1 MYLPDF
7 DYVGVWSFPIMGPD
21 APDDAPA
28 NVVEACQAVGRDL
41 QCRWHGPDTYMQ
53 NCVWTVSMLD
63 DGQCHLALDA
73 GPRPKGKSAGTSPLI
88 SVRVVGPHIEQPVQ
102 ELTALIAGE
111 VQDELAGGFPFV
123 HWPIE
128 KDRLLMP
135 TLRGGRAVWVV
146 RSADRIVSEIGELC
160 PR

>member
-1 MYLPDF
+1 
-7 DYVGVWSFPIMGPD
+7 
-21 APDDAPA
+21 
-28 NVVEACQAVGRDL
+28 
-41 QCRWHGPDTYMQ
+41 MQ

-73 GPRPKGKSAGTSPLI
+73 GPQPKGKSAGTSPLI
-88 SVRVVGPHIEQPVQ
+88 GVRVVGPHIEQPVQ

>member
-1 MYLPDF
+1 
-7 DYVGVWSFPIMGPD
+7 
-21 APDDAPA
+21 
-28 NVVEACQAVGRDL
+28 
-41 QCRWHGPDTYMQ
+41 MQ
-53 NCVWTVSMLD
+53 NCVWTVSLLD

-88 SVRVVGPHIEQPVQ
+88 
-102 ELTALIAGE
+102 AGE
-111 VQDELAGGFPFV
+111 VQDELAGGFPYV

-128 KDRLLMP
+128 KDRFLMP
-135 TLRGGRAVWVV
+135 SLRDGRAVWVV